1 MVRLAS
7 YQQTLIQQR
16 EKNLKY
22 RNFHIGDLVLRKV
35 TLNTTVPTDG
45 KLGPNWEGPYK
56 ITSVSG
62 NGAYYL
68 EDMNG
73 GAIQNP

>member
-1 MVRLAS
+1 
-7 YQQTLIQQR
+7 
-16 EKNLKY
+16 
-22 RNFHIGDLVLRKV
+22 VLRKV

-68 EDMNG
+68 EDMSG
-73 GAIQNP
+73 RALQNPWNISNLRKFYH